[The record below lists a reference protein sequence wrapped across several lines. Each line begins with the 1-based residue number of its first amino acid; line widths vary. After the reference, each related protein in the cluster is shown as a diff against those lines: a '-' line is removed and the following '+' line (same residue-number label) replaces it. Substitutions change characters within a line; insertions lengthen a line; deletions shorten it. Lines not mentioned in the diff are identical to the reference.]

1 MEGEIYFKQEEIKLG
16 CGSTAKSTVVD
27 NYYQVVEVGEDHVEI
42 HLLDF
47 SDRPVGKGSILHKD
61 KLKEYIPCPDYFYN
75 KKKPGELLIERH
87 IQSGDQHF
95 EKREFFS
102 AEYEYDRALS
112 MNQNHLKANLG
123 KGRTLFARGE
133 KEAAKKVFSRL
144 SQLDTLYDK
153 ENKHIFNEFG
163 IELRKKKM
171 FQEAISNYLKAVSID
186 PKDEILYY
194 NLGRA
199 CYEEGKRE
207 EAVDHLN
214 HALTIKPDFHEAEEF
229 LSKIRP
235 S

>member
-1 MEGEIYFKQEEIKLG
+1 MEGKIYLKQEEIKLG
-16 CGSTAKSTVVD
+16 CGSTAKSTVAD
-27 NYYQVVEVGEDHVEI
+27 NYYQVIEVDEDHVEI

-47 SDRPVGKGSILHKD
+47 SDQPVGKGSIIHKGR
-61 KLKEYIPCPDYFYN
+61 LKEYIPCPDYFKN
-75 KKKPGELLIERH
+75 KKKPGELLIEKH

-123 KGRTLFARGE
+123 KGKTLFARGE
-133 KEAAKKVFSRL
+133 KEAAKKVFSKL
-144 SQLDTLYDK
+144 SKLDTLYDN

-171 FQEAISNYLKAVSID
+171 FQEAISNYLKAISID

-199 CYEEGKRE
+199 HYEEGKRE
-207 EAVDHLN
+207 EAIDHLN
-214 HALTIKPDFHEAEEF
+214 QALTLKPDFHEALEF